1 MENPVDTIKKQIAA
15 RKIAPVYYLH
25 GEEGF
30 FIDELVKL
38 FSELLPENDRPFNM
52 FTFYAAEKTPD
63 DIMDICRRYPMMAE
77 RLVVVVREAQT
88 AGGKWL
94 NKLAAYVANPSH
106 STLLVVAAR
115 GENPSCKE
123 FVAALKKGGGVDI
136 EFKKEKESRISAIL
150 IDFLNSRKLR
160 YEPKALEMIRDFVG
174 TDLSRIYNEVA
185 KMSVALGEGATVTPE
200 SVESLIGVSTEY
212 NNYELRRALAGRYFV
227 KAIKIAKHFTAN
239 QKNNPWAVTSV
250 TLFDLFSSAL
260 VAYYTP
266 GGDQNI
272 VNALGLR
279 GTWQLSDIILC
290 KRNYNPWQLIDII
303 TLIRRFDAAA
313 KGNGSRRNPFM
324 LQEELI
330 MDILT
335 SPGRRQ

>member
-1 MENPVDTIKKQIAA
+1 MENPFDSIKKQIAD
-15 RKIAPVYYLH
+15 RNVAPVYYIH

-30 FIDELVKL
+30 FIDEYVRI
-38 FSELLPENDRPFNM
+38 FSEYLHEADRPFNM

-63 DIMDICRRYPMMAE
+63 DVMDICRRYPMMAD
-77 RLVVVVREAQT
+77 RLVVIVREAQT
-88 AGGKWL
+88 AGGRWL
-94 NKLAAYVANPSH
+94 NKLASYVAAPSP

-123 FVAALKKGGGVDI
+123 FTTALKKGKGVDM
-136 EFKKEKESRISAIL
+136 EFKKEKEARINAL
-150 IDFLNSRKLR
+150 LVDFLDSRHLR
-160 YEPKALEMIRDFVG
+160 YEPKALEMIREFVG

-212 NNYELRRALAGRYFV
+212 NNYELRRAIASRDYV
-227 KAIKIAKHFTAN
+227 KAVKISKYFTAN
-239 QKNNPWAVTSV
+239 QKNNPWAVTSA

-260 VAYYTP
+260 VACYTP
-266 GGDQNI
+266 GGDQN
-272 VNALGLR
+272 VMKALGLR
-279 GTWQLSDIILC
+279 GTWQLSDITIC
-290 KRNYNPWQLIDII
+290 KSRYNAWQLIDII
-303 TLIRRFDAAA
+303 SLIRRFDAAA
-313 KGNGSRRNPFM
+313 KGNGSRRNAFL

-335 SPGRRQ
+335 SPGRRS

>member
-1 MENPVDTIKKQIAA
+1 MENPVDNIRKQIAA
-15 RKIAPVYYLH
+15 RKVAPVYYIH

-30 FIDELVKL
+30 FIDEIVRL
-38 FSELLPENDRPFNM
+38 FSEYLPEPDRPFNM

-63 DIMDICRRYPMMAE
+63 DVMDICRRYPMMAD
-77 RLVVVVREAQT
+77 RLVVIVREAQT
-88 AGGKWL
+88 AGGRWL
-94 NKLAAYVANPSH
+94 NKLSSYAASPSP

-123 FVAALKKGGGVDI
+123 FTTAVKKGGGVDI
-136 EFKKEKESRISAIL
+136 EFKKEKESHINAL
-150 IDFLNSRKLR
+150 LVDFLEKKRLR
-160 YEPKALEMIRDFVG
+160 YEPKALEMIKEFVG

-212 NNYELRRALAGRYFV
+212 NNFELKHALAGRDYV

-239 QKNNPWAVTSV
+239 QKNNPWAITSF
-250 TLFDLFSSAL
+250 TLFDLFSSTL

-266 GGDQNI
+266 GGDQN
-272 VNALGLR
+272 VAKALGLR
-279 GTWQLSDIILC
+279 GTWQLSDILLC
-290 KRNYNPWQLIDII
+290 KSKYNPWQLIDII
-303 TLIRRFDAAA
+303 SHIRRFDAEA
-313 KGNGSRRNPFM
+313 KGNGSRRNAYL

-335 SPGRRQ
+335 SPGRRS